1 MKLIEEIEVKKININ
16 WIIFGIACTFIL
28 IGNLI
33 GIRKISNTDYTNYE
47 VKGKNGHYEAI
58 DGHYVRNEFIAIDDK
73 ILQINIPMQFNKTGN
88 VSLSVSIIDS
98 KNKTIFYKDYS
109 YEKIEDGSEWMHQC
123 DVSQEKFVRGKKY
136 TIIVYI
142 PENKSISLCKYD
154 DIQNIALTQVYK
166 FKYKGILFGIIF

>member
-58 DGHYVRNEFIAIDDK
+58 DGAD
-73 ILQINIPMQFNKTGN
+73 L
-88 VSLSVSIIDS
+88 
-98 KNKTIFYKDYS
+98 
-109 YEKIEDGSEWMHQC
+109 
-123 DVSQEKFVRGKKY
+123 KK
-136 TIIVYI
+136 
-142 PENKSISLCKYD
+142 
-154 DIQNIALTQVYK
+154 
-166 FKYKGILFGIIF
+166 